1 MTLLMTR
8 LFLGALSLFS
18 VVYLLSILNLL
29 EKKEE
34 DEDFIEDN
42 PFYEKLPSERNKEE
56 K

>member
-1 MTLLMTR
+1 MALLITR
-8 LFLGALSLFS
+8 FFLGVLSLFS
-18 VVYLLSILNLL
+18 VVYLLFILNFL
-29 EKKEE
+29 EKKE